1 MTPSELRTSDFLNF
15 TADSPL
21 ESIVFRKP
29 TPLQEARMQLEEA
42 RREKL
47 LNEKNAEYF
56 QAMADMLANRIVRL
70 ANAIEEMESAETSN

>member
-1 MTPSELRTSDFLNF
+1 
-15 TADSPL
+15 
-21 ESIVFRKP
+21 
-29 TPLQEARMQLEEA
+29 MQLEEA

-70 ANAIEEMESAETSN
+70 ANAIEEMEDVKTAD